1 MYVEAVIYWLDENG
15 ECMLAFNLKRASKI
29 IAIPQH
35 EWTKN
40 LIELKGSLCLA
51 AILRRGEVIT
61 WILVRRKSKNQQ
73 EEEEVQWVPGF
84 TIRHCSISRS
94 LSFQLL
100 LYVQSQSQSQRN
112 INARKEELDFQSRNK
127 IFYYDIM
134 TGGIRRSSTN
144 LHILNTGETILYPC
158 AYVETLFRILG
169 N

>member
-15 ECMLAFNLKRASKI
+15 ECMLAFNLKRESKI

-73 EEEEVQWVPGF
+73 EEEEVNGF
-84 TIRHCSISRS
+84 LDSLFVIAPYLDPYPSSFCFMYKAKAKANVILMHEKKNWIFSRVTK
-94 LSFQLL
+94 F
-100 LYVQSQSQSQRN
+100 
-112 INARKEELDFQSRNK
+112 
-127 IFYYDIM
+127 
-134 TGGIRRSSTN
+134 ST
-144 LHILNTGETILYPC
+144 T
-158 AYVETLFRILG
+158 TL
-169 N
+169 